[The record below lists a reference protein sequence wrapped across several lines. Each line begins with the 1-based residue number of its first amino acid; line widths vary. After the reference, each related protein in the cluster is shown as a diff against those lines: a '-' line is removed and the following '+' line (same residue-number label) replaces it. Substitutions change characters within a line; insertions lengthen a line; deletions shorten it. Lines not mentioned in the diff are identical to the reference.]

1 MVISGTRTRRGQ
13 AFILDTTNGNRIRNV
28 SILLRYIERIISEFG
43 ISEYKFCKDNSL
55 ACSYVT
61 NLRRVVRNDP
71 NAFHSK
77 LSFDLLVNLS
87 LRYGVPFLASDYL
100 DTSAN
105 YPNNYLH
112 KKTESKPNKLA
123 KKPTKA
129 PPKPKF
135 I

>member
-1 MVISGTRTRRGQ
+1 MVIGGTRTRRGQ
-13 AFILDTTNGNRIRNV
+13 AFILDTTNGNRVRNV

-43 ISEYKFCKDNSL
+43 ISEYKFCKDNGL

-100 DTSAN
+100 DTSGN
-105 YPNNYLH
+105 YPNNYLPN
-112 KKTESKPNKLA
+112 KTEPKQAKQP

-135 I
+135 V